1 MKIGV
6 LCNSKLSIPS
16 IQFLVQSGHQVAM
29 ALPAEKSGD
38 QEELEHFAMHF
49 QLLITRV
56 EKASL
61 QHELLV
67 WNAANQFD
75 TIFVITFPYI
85 LPKSI
90 ISSFGKPMINFHF
103 APLPQY
109 KGAQPAFWMIKNGEK
124 KGGIAAHLITEKID
138 DGPIL
143 MNESYTL
150 SNSETFGSYLT
161 KMASVN
167 VTVIQKVVA
176 LISQA
181 SWQKKLQVSN
191 RSRGVYYPKLQLKDI
206 RIVWQTM
213 TAVEIERLCRAC
225 NPWNKGAITTLNG
238 LPLKLVEVQVSEI
251 VAEDKTPGQLFSN
264 YESASLHVATC
275 DSRSLRLS
283 VVYQESY
290 GFFSGGNL
298 TELGLTAG
306 VTLL

>member
-29 ALPAEKSGD
+29 ALPAEKSDD

-49 QLLITRV
+49 QILVTRV
-56 EKASL
+56 AKASL
-61 QHELLV
+61 QHELLF

-85 LPKSI
+85 LPKSL
-90 ISSFGKPMINFHF
+90 ISSIGKPMINFHF
-103 APLPQY
+103 APLPEY
-109 KGAQPAFWMIKNGEK
+109 KGAQPVFWMIKNGEK
-124 KGGIAAHLITEKID
+124 SGGITSHLITEEID
-138 DGPIL
+138 GGPIISF
-143 MNESYTL
+143 EPYTL
-150 SNSETFGSYLT
+150 SKYETYGSYLS
-161 KMASVN
+161 KMAAIN
-167 VTVIQKVVA
+167 PKVIQSILSK
-176 LISQA
+176 ISKDNWKGSLKAQNRKQA
-181 SWQKKLQVSN
+181 T
-191 RSRGVYYPKLQLKDI
+191 YYSKPTLENI
-206 RIVWQTM
+206 RINWQTM
-213 TAVEIERLCRAC
+213 TSVEIERLCRAC

-251 VAEDKTPGQLFSN
+251 VAKDKTPGQLFSN
-264 YESASLHVATC
+264 YESASLHVATF